1 MERVLEIEKFRN
13 IGLEKKEKI
22 IINKSLEKGKIG
34 DLIILIGA
42 NNSGKSNVL
51 DALQAF
57 GTNGIKE
64 RDVTTL
70 SYKDEDR
77 RPSLA
82 LVTKDGQDIYSYKK
96 IYGMSNPI
104 IELPSKKLDKK
115 IASQNAELM
124 LNVLSNL
131 TKNSYVSLY
140 DCSELKSQFNNAK
153 TLENYEQILLGL
165 ESLIEKYYSAY
176 NRNHYYRSIWET
188 LVKEIGD
195 KSRVI
200 SEIKHGSALKKDK
213 DKLDNIFNTKYKI
226 ASIPQIINYQENPIT
241 SSKLNTDWSSFVNN
255 SFFTTVLNSIGVNYK
270 EILNV
275 YQEFQKYNNK
285 GVLSTLAESLNKK
298 LKAISKKFNDL
309 YFLEEDSY
317 KFKLDFE
324 STKIYFNIFRD
335 GTSITL
341 DHQSTG
347 FKWFFNLYFNI
358 LCGQSLNPGDILIM
372 DEPATNLHV
381 LGQEE
386 LRKFL
391 KEFAIK
397 NDITIILATHSPFLI
412 DLDYLDEIRVIS
424 MENNK
429 AQIDN
434 DFATINIDDADSL
447 LSVKNALTVSNHI
460 LLDPDVK
467 VVFVEGITDYN
478 YMVAFKK
485 LLKRDDIVF
494 LPIRGVGKY
503 GSEGFKDKQLAI
515 SKRLIQI
522 KKHGPILMV
531 DSDGAGKSMKN
542 TNKDSELN
550 VFALADVDVAFRDIE
565 TLFDE
570 TDLKKLEILNS
581 KGEIEKHSM
590 ASAIF
595 KTHIAPEFKFS
606 KNTLRNFEKLFKY
619 IDNL

>member
-13 IGLEKKEKI
+13 LGIDKKEKL
-22 IINKSLEKGKIG
+22 IINKSLEKGKMG
-34 DLIILIGA
+34 DLVILIGA

-51 DALQAF
+51 DALLAF
-57 GTNGIKE
+57 GNNGIKD

-70 SYKDEDR
+70 SYKDDDR
-77 RPSLA
+77 VPSLA
-82 LVTKDGQDIYSYKK
+82 LVTKDGEDVYTYKRV
-96 IYGMSNPI
+96 YGQSNPI
-104 IELPSKKLDKK
+104 ICLPSKKLNKK
-115 IASQNAELM
+115 TAEQNARLM
-124 LNVLSNL
+124 LDVLSNL
-131 TKNSYVSLY
+131 PKTPGVNIF
-140 DCSELKSQFNNAK
+140 DCSEINAHLESAK
-153 TLENYEQILLGL
+153 TLEDCEKVLNEL
-165 ESLIEKYYSAY
+165 ESLIEKYYTLCNNY
-176 NRNHYYRSIWET
+176 YYRSIWDFI
-188 LVKEIGD
+188 VKNIGD
-195 KSRVI
+195 KSRI
-200 SEIKHGSALKKDK
+200 LSEIKHGSSLNRDK
-213 DKLDNIFNTKYKI
+213 AEFDEIFKTKYGI
-226 ASIPQIINYQENPIT
+226 SAIPQVINYQESPIT
-241 SSKLNTDWSSFVNN
+241 NSKLSTDWSSISNN
-255 SFFTTVLNSIGVNYK
+255 SFFTTVLNSIGVSNQ

-275 YQEFQKYNNK
+275 YEEFKKYNNK
-285 GVLSTLAESLNKK
+285 GVLTTLAETLNKK
-298 LKAISKKFNDL
+298 LKTISKKFNDL

-317 KFKLDFE
+317 KFKIDFE
-324 STKIYFNIFRD
+324 SSKIFFSIFRD
-335 GTSITL
+335 GVSITL

-358 LCGQSLNPGDILIM
+358 LCGKTLNPGDILIM

-391 KEFAIK
+391 KEFAIT

-429 AQIDN
+429 AKIDN
-434 DFATINIDDADSL
+434 DFATINMEDADSL

-503 GSEGFKDKQLAI
+503 GSEGFKDKQIAI

-550 VFALADVDVAFRDIE
+550 VFALADVDATFRDIE
-565 TLFDE
+565 TLFFE
-570 TDLKKLEILNS
+570 TDLKKLEIVNNR
-581 KGEIEKHSM
+581 GEVEKHSVL
-590 ASAIF
+590 SSIF
-595 KTHIAPEFKFS
+595 KTHMAPDFKFS
-606 KNTLRNFEKLFKY
+606 KTTLNNFEKLFKY

>member
-13 IGLEKKEKI
+13 LGIDKKEKL
-22 IINKSLEKGKIG
+22 IINKSLEKGKMG
-34 DLIILIGA
+34 DLVILIGA

-51 DALQAF
+51 DALLAF
-57 GTNGIKE
+57 GNNGIKD

-70 SYKDEDR
+70 SYKDDDR
-77 RPSLA
+77 VPSLS
-82 LVTKDGQDIYSYKK
+82 LVTKDGEFVYSYKRV
-96 IYGMSNPI
+96 YGQSNPI
-104 IELPSKKLDKK
+104 ICLPSKKLNKK
-115 IASQNAELM
+115 TAEQNARLM
-124 LNVLSNL
+124 LDVLSNL
-131 TKNSYVSLY
+131 PKTPGVNIF
-140 DCSELKSQFNNAK
+140 DCSEINAHLESAK
-153 TLENYEQILLGL
+153 TLEDYEKVLNEL
-165 ESLIEKYYSAY
+165 ESLIEKYYTCCNNYS
-176 NRNHYYRSIWET
+176 YRSIWSII
-188 LVKEIGD
+188 VKDIGD
-195 KSRVI
+195 KSRI
-200 SEIKHGSALKKDK
+200 LSEIKHGSSLNRDK
-213 DKLDNIFNTKYKI
+213 AEFDEIFKTKYEI
-226 ASIPQIINYQENPIT
+226 SAIPQVINYQESPIT
-241 SSKLNTDWSSFVNN
+241 NSKLSTDWSSISNN
-255 SFFTTVLNSIGVNYK
+255 SFFTTVLNSIGVSNQ

-275 YQEFQKYNNK
+275 YGEFRKYNNN
-285 GVLSTLAESLNKK
+285 GVLVTLARDLNKK
-298 LKAISKKFNDL
+298 LKTISKKFNDL
-309 YFLEEDSY
+309 YFLEDDSY
-317 KFKLDFE
+317 KFEINFE
-324 STKIYFNIFRD
+324 SSKIYFNIFRD

-358 LCGQSLNPGDILIM
+358 LCGKTLNPGDILIM

-391 KEFAIK
+391 KEFAIT

-429 AQIDN
+429 AKIDN
-434 DFATINIDDADSL
+434 DFATINMEDADSL

-485 LLKRDDIVF
+485 LLKRDDVVF
-494 LPIRGVGKY
+494 LPIRGIGKY
-503 GSEGFKDKQLAI
+503 GSEGFKDKQFAI

-550 VFALADVDVAFRDIE
+550 VFALADVDAAFRDIE
-565 TLFDE
+565 TLFSE
-570 TDLKKLEILNS
+570 TDLKKLEIVNNR
-581 KGEIEKHSM
+581 GEVEKHSIL
-590 ASAIF
+590 SSIF
-595 KTHIAPEFKFS
+595 KTHIAPDFKFS
-606 KNTLRNFEKLFKY
+606 KTTINNFEKLFKH

>member
-13 IGLEKKEKI
+13 LGLDKKEKL
-22 IINKSLEKGKIG
+22 IINKSLEKGKMG
-34 DLIILIGA
+34 DLVILIGA

-51 DALQAF
+51 DALLAF
-57 GTNGIKE
+57 GNNGIKD

-77 RPSLA
+77 VPSLS
-82 LVTKDGQDIYSYKK
+82 LVTKDGEDIYTYKRQ
-96 IYGMSNPI
+96 YGQSQPI
-104 IELPSKKLDKK
+104 IGLPSKKLNKK
-115 IASQNAELM
+115 TAEQNARLM
-124 LNVLSNL
+124 LDVLSNL
-131 TKNSYVSLY
+131 PKTPGVNIF
-140 DCSELKSQFNNAK
+140 DCSEINAHLESAK
-153 TLENYEQILLGL
+153 TLEDYEKVLNEL
-165 ESLIEKYYSAY
+165 ESLIEKYYTFCNNYS
-176 NRNHYYRSIWET
+176 YRSIWSII
-188 LVKEIGD
+188 VKDIGD
-195 KSRVI
+195 KSRI
-200 SEIKHGSALKKDK
+200 LSEIKHGSSLNRDK
-213 DKLDNIFNTKYKI
+213 AEFDEIFKTKYGI
-226 ASIPQIINYQENPIT
+226 SAIPQVINYQESPIT
-241 SSKLNTDWSSFVNN
+241 NSKLSTDWSSISNN
-255 SFFTTVLNSIGVNYK
+255 SFFTTVLNSIGVSNQ

-275 YQEFQKYNNK
+275 YGEFRKYNNN
-285 GVLSTLAESLNKK
+285 GVLVTLARDLNKK
-298 LKAISKKFNDL
+298 LKTISKKFNDL
-309 YFLEEDSY
+309 YFLEDDSY
-317 KFKLDFE
+317 KFELNFE
-324 STKIYFNIFRD
+324 SSKIYFNIFRD

-358 LCGQSLNPGDILIM
+358 LCGKTLNPGDILIM

-391 KEFAIK
+391 KEFAIT

-429 AQIDN
+429 AKIDN
-434 DFATINIDDADSL
+434 DFATINMEDADSL

-494 LPIRGVGKY
+494 LPIRGIGKY

-565 TLFDE
+565 TLFSE
-570 TDLKKLEILNS
+570 TDLKKLEIVNNR
-581 KGEIEKHSM
+581 GEIEKHSIL
-590 ASAIF
+590 SSIF
-595 KTHIAPEFKFS
+595 KTHIAPDFKFS
-606 KNTLRNFEKLFKY
+606 KTTLNNFEKLFKY

>member
-13 IGLEKKEKI
+13 LGIDKKEKL
-22 IINKSLEKGKIG
+22 IINKSLEKGKMG
-34 DLIILIGA
+34 DLVILIGA

-51 DALQAF
+51 DALLAF
-57 GTNGIKE
+57 GNNGIKD

-70 SYKDEDR
+70 SYKDDDR
-77 RPSLA
+77 VPSLS
-82 LVTKDGQDIYSYKK
+82 LVTKDGEFVYSYKRV
-96 IYGMSNPI
+96 YGQSNPI
-104 IELPSKKLDKK
+104 ICLPSKKLNKK
-115 IASQNAELM
+115 TAEQNARLM
-124 LNVLSNL
+124 LDVLSNL
-131 TKNSYVSLY
+131 PKTPGVNIF
-140 DCSELKSQFNNAK
+140 DCSEINAHLESAK
-153 TLENYEQILLGL
+153 TLEDYEKVLNEL
-165 ESLIEKYYSAY
+165 ESLIEKYYTFCNNYS
-176 NRNHYYRSIWET
+176 YRSIWSII
-188 LVKEIGD
+188 VKDIGD
-195 KSRVI
+195 KSRI
-200 SEIKHGSALKKDK
+200 LSEIKHGSSLNRDK
-213 DKLDNIFNTKYKI
+213 AEFDEIFKTKYEI
-226 ASIPQIINYQENPIT
+226 SAIPQVINYQESPIT
-241 SSKLNTDWSSFVNN
+241 NSKLSTDWSSISNN
-255 SFFTTVLNSIGVNYK
+255 SFFTTVLNSIGVSNQ

-275 YQEFQKYNNK
+275 YEEFKKYNNK
-285 GVLSTLAESLNKK
+285 GVLTTLADTLNKK

-309 YFLEEDSY
+309 YFLEDDSY
-317 KFKLDFE
+317 KFEINFE
-324 STKIYFNIFRD
+324 SSKIYFNIFRD

-358 LCGQSLNPGDILIM
+358 LCGKTLNPGDILIM

-391 KEFAIK
+391 KEFAIT

-429 AQIDN
+429 AKIDN
-434 DFATINIDDADSL
+434 DFATINMEDADSL

-485 LLKRDDIVF
+485 LLKRDDVVF
-494 LPIRGVGKY
+494 LPIRGIGKY
-503 GSEGFKDKQLAI
+503 GSEGFKDKQFAI

-550 VFALADVDVAFRDIE
+550 VFALADVDAAFRDIE
-565 TLFDE
+565 TLFSE
-570 TDLKKLEILNS
+570 TDLKKLEIVNNR
-581 KGEIEKHSM
+581 GEVEKHSIL
-590 ASAIF
+590 SSIF
-595 KTHIAPEFKFS
+595 KTHIAPDFKFS
-606 KNTLRNFEKLFKY
+606 KTTINNFEKLFKH

>member
-13 IGLEKKEKI
+13 LGLDKKEKL
-22 IINKSLEKGKIG
+22 IINKSLEKGKMG
-34 DLIILIGA
+34 DLVILIGA

-51 DALQAF
+51 DALLAF
-57 GTNGIKE
+57 GNNGIKD

-70 SYKDEDR
+70 SYKDDDR
-77 RPSLA
+77 VPSLS
-82 LVTKDGQDIYSYKK
+82 LVTKDGEDIYTYKRQ
-96 IYGMSNPI
+96 YGQSKPI
-104 IELPSKKLDKK
+104 IGLPSKKLNKK
-115 IASQNAELM
+115 IAEQNAKLI
-124 LNVLSNL
+124 LDVLSNL
-131 TKNSYVSLY
+131 PKNSGAQTF
-140 DCSELKSQFNNAK
+140 DCSKINAHLESAK
-153 TLENYEQILLGL
+153 TLEDYEKVLNEL
-165 ESLIEKYYSAY
+165 ESLIEKYYTLCNNY
-176 NRNHYYRSIWET
+176 YYRSIWDFI
-188 LVKEIGD
+188 VKNIGD
-195 KSRVI
+195 KSRI
-200 SEIKHGSALKKDK
+200 LSEIKHGSSLNRDK
-213 DKLDNIFNTKYKI
+213 AEFDEIFKTKYGI
-226 ASIPQIINYQENPIT
+226 SAIPQVINYQESPIT
-241 SSKLNTDWSSFVNN
+241 NSKLSTDWSSISNN
-255 SFFTTVLNSIGVNYK
+255 SFFTTVLNSIGVSNQ

-275 YQEFQKYNNK
+275 YEEFKKYNNK
-285 GVLSTLAESLNKK
+285 GVLTTLAETLNKK
-298 LKAISKKFNDL
+298 LKTISKKFNDL

-317 KFKLDFE
+317 KFKIDFE
-324 STKIYFNIFRD
+324 SSKIFFSIFRD
-335 GTSITL
+335 GVAITL

-358 LCGQSLNPGDILIM
+358 LCGKTLNPGDILIM

-391 KEFAIK
+391 KEFAIT

-429 AQIDN
+429 AKIDN
-434 DFATINIDDADSL
+434 DFATINMEDADSL

-485 LLKRDDIVF
+485 LLKRENIVF

-503 GSEGFKDKQLAI
+503 GSEGFKDKQFAI

-550 VFALADVDVAFRDIE
+550 VFALADIDVAFRDIE
-565 TLFDE
+565 TLFSE
-570 TDLKKLEILNS
+570 TDLKKLEIVNNR
-581 KGEIEKHSM
+581 GEVEKHSIL
-590 ASAIF
+590 SSIF
-595 KTHIAPEFKFS
+595 KTHIAPDFKFS
-606 KNTLRNFEKLFKY
+606 KTTLNNFEKLFKY

>member
-13 IGLEKKEKI
+13 LGIDKKEKL
-22 IINKSLEKGKIG
+22 IINKSLEKGKMG
-34 DLIILIGA
+34 DLVILIGA

-51 DALQAF
+51 DALLAF
-57 GTNGIKE
+57 GNNGIKD

-70 SYKDEDR
+70 SYKDDDR
-77 RPSLA
+77 VPSLS
-82 LVTKDGQDIYSYKK
+82 LVTKDGEFVYSYKRV
-96 IYGMSNPI
+96 YGQSNPI
-104 IELPSKKLDKK
+104 ICLPSKKLNKK
-115 IASQNAELM
+115 TAEQNARLM
-124 LNVLSNL
+124 LDVLSNL
-131 TKNSYVSLY
+131 PKTPGVNIF
-140 DCSELKSQFNNAK
+140 DCSEINAHLESAK
-153 TLENYEQILLGL
+153 TLEDYEKVLNEL
-165 ESLIEKYYSAY
+165 ESLIEKYYTFCNNYS
-176 NRNHYYRSIWET
+176 YRSIWSII
-188 LVKEIGD
+188 VKDIGD
-195 KSRVI
+195 KSRI
-200 SEIKHGSALKKDK
+200 LSEIKHGSSLNRDK
-213 DKLDNIFNTKYKI
+213 AEFDEIFKTKYEI
-226 ASIPQIINYQENPIT
+226 SAIPQVINYQESPIT
-241 SSKLNTDWSSFVNN
+241 NSKLSTDWSSISNN
-255 SFFTTVLNSIGVNYK
+255 SFFTTVLNSIGVSNQ

-275 YQEFQKYNNK
+275 YGEFRKYNNN
-285 GVLSTLAESLNKK
+285 GVLVTLARDLNKK
-298 LKAISKKFNDL
+298 LKTISKKFNDL
-309 YFLEEDSY
+309 YFLEDDSY
-317 KFKLDFE
+317 KFEINFE
-324 STKIYFNIFRD
+324 SSKIYFNIFRD

-358 LCGQSLNPGDILIM
+358 LCGKTLNPGDILIM

-391 KEFAIK
+391 KEFAIT

-429 AQIDN
+429 AKIDN
-434 DFATINIDDADSL
+434 DFATINMEDADSL

-485 LLKRDDIVF
+485 LLKRDDVVF
-494 LPIRGVGKY
+494 LPIRGIGKY
-503 GSEGFKDKQLAI
+503 GSEGFKDKQFAI

-550 VFALADVDVAFRDIE
+550 VFALADVDAAFKDIE
-565 TLFDE
+565 TLFSE
-570 TDLKKLEILNS
+570 TDLKKLEIVNNR
-581 KGEIEKHSM
+581 GDVEKHSIL
-590 ASAIF
+590 SSIF
-595 KTHIAPEFKFS
+595 KTHIAPDFKFS
-606 KNTLRNFEKLFKY
+606 KTTINNFEKLFKH

>member
-13 IGLEKKEKI
+13 LGIDKKEKL
-22 IINKSLEKGKIG
+22 IINKSLEKGKMG
-34 DLIILIGA
+34 DLVILIGA

-51 DALQAF
+51 DALLAF
-57 GTNGIKE
+57 GNNGIKD

-77 RPSLA
+77 VPSLS
-82 LVTKDGQDIYSYKK
+82 LVAKDGEFVYSYKRV
-96 IYGMSNPI
+96 YGQSNPI
-104 IELPSKKLDKK
+104 ICLPSKKLNKK
-115 IASQNAELM
+115 TAEQNARLM
-124 LNVLSNL
+124 LDVLSNL
-131 TKNSYVSLY
+131 PKTPGVNIF
-140 DCSELKSQFNNAK
+140 DCSEINAHLESAK
-153 TLENYEQILLGL
+153 TLEDYEKVLNEL
-165 ESLIEKYYSAY
+165 ESLIEKYYTCCNNYS
-176 NRNHYYRSIWET
+176 YRSIWSII
-188 LVKEIGD
+188 VKDIGD
-195 KSRVI
+195 KSRI
-200 SEIKHGSALKKDK
+200 LSEIKHGSSLNRDK
-213 DKLDNIFNTKYKI
+213 AEFDEIFKTKYEI
-226 ASIPQIINYQENPIT
+226 SAIPQVINYQESPIT
-241 SSKLNTDWSSFVNN
+241 NSKLITDWSSISNN
-255 SFFTTVLNSIGVNYK
+255 SFFTTVLNSIGVSNQ

-275 YQEFQKYNNK
+275 YGEFRKYNNN
-285 GVLSTLAESLNKK
+285 GVLVTLARDLNKK
-298 LKAISKKFNDL
+298 LKTISKKFNDL
-309 YFLEEDSY
+309 YFLEDDSY
-317 KFKLDFE
+317 KFELNFE
-324 STKIYFNIFRD
+324 SSKIFFNIFRD

-358 LCGQSLNPGDILIM
+358 LCGKTLNPGDILIM

-391 KEFAIK
+391 KEFAIT

-429 AQIDN
+429 AKIDN
-434 DFATINIDDADSL
+434 DFATINMEDADSL

-550 VFALADVDVAFRDIE
+550 VFALADVDAAFRDIE
-565 TLFDE
+565 TLFSE
-570 TDLKKLEILNS
+570 TDLKKLEIVNNR
-581 KGEIEKHSM
+581 GEVEKHSIL
-590 ASAIF
+590 SSIF
-595 KTHIAPEFKFS
+595 KTHIAPDFKFS
-606 KNTLRNFEKLFKY
+606 KTTINNFEKLFKH